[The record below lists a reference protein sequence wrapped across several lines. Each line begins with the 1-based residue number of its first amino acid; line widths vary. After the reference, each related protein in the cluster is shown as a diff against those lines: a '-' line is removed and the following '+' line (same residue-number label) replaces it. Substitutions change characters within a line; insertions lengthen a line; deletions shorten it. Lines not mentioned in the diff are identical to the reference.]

1 VPFAEDLAPF
11 FDTAGFATAVTIDGA
26 SVNAIFDNAYI
37 EAGGLGVVGLQ
48 PILTCLSSD
57 VDDVDIGAGVVVGST
72 DYLVVRMEPDGT
84 GVTTV
89 YLTLGDASGDASV
102 YADDYADSYA

>member
-1 VPFAEDLAPF
+1 MPFAEDLAPF
-11 FDTAGFATAVTIDGA
+11 FDTAGFATAVSIDGA

-48 PILTCLSSD
+48 PILTCRSSD
-57 VDDVDIGAGVVVGST
+57 VAAVEVGDAVVVSITG
-72 DYLVVRMEPDGT
+72 YAVVRIEPDGT
-84 GVTTV
+84 GITTL
-89 YLTLGDASGDASV
+89 YLALGDVSDSASV